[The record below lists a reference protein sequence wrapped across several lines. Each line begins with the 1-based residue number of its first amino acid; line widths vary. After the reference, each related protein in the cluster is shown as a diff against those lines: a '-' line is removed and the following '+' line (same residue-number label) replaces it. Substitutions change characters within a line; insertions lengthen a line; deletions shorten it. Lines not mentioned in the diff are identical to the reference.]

1 MNQIAKGVVVA
12 ALLALAGCGGG
23 STSHV
28 DKSLPANDV
37 KVTGITTGSN
47 FSFDLGLVAN
57 GKYYLT
63 DRNNKAIDVVD
74 IATNQ
79 FSLLAPGSFTG
90 VGASTAVSGPNGV
103 NAVGDLIYAGDVNS
117 VKILDPA
124 QGVVIK
130 TIKVGSAGFRADEG
144 CYDPVDGLYMIAIPD
159 APLPYDAVIDTK
171 TQTLLA
177 TVNWNDTDGTTPAG
191 GNEACAYDPVT
202 KSFITNNDATIQNPR
217 GEVDVI
223 PVVDLKSLAP
233 GSSVSVF
240 SLPNVGRYPLGDCD
254 PTGLDLGPGTDMIA
268 VCRQGNAGEALTA
281 IILNR
286 TNGNVLAT
294 LPAGGGDQVW
304 YDARTNRYYIAASRW
319 HTSGKNDKGGGCSA
333 TNPCDPRLIIIDA
346 ATRQI
351 VASLHTGNNAH
362 SVAVDPVTGDVFV
375 PYSSATAP
383 AGCPSC
389 ADNGFTSG
397 GISIFQP

>member
-1 MNQIAKGVVVA
+1 MKGIAKSVVA
-12 ALLALAGCGGG
+12 ASLLALAGCGG
-23 STSHV
+23 TTNHV
-28 DKSLPANDV
+28 DKNLPVNDV

-63 DRNNKAIDVVD
+63 DRNNKAIDVID
-74 IATNQ
+74 IATNN

-90 VGASTAVSGPNGV
+90 AGASTAVSGPNGV

-117 VKILDPA
+117 VKIVDPA
-124 QGVVIK
+124 QGAVVK

-171 TQTLLA
+171 TQTLKA
-177 TVNWNDTDGTTPAG
+177 IINWNDTDGQTPAG

-202 KSFITNNDATIQNPR
+202 KSFITNNDGTIQNPR

-223 PVVDLKSLAP
+223 PVVDLTSLTP
-233 GSSVSVF
+233 GSTVNVF
-240 SLPNVGRYPLGDCD
+240 SLANVGRYPLGNCD

-281 IILNR
+281 VILNR
-286 TNGNVLAT
+286 TNGTVLAT

-304 YDARTNRYYIAASRW
+304 YDPKTNRYYVAASRW

-346 ATRQI
+346 ATRQV

-375 PYSSATAP
+375 PYSSATSP
-383 AGCPSC
+383 AGCPGC

>member
-1 MNQIAKGVVVA
+1 MNTIKRIAAVA
-12 ALLALAGCGGG
+12 SLLALASCGGTG
-23 STSHV
+23 HE
-28 DKSLPANDV
+28 DKSKPVNDV
-37 KVTGITTGSN
+37 KVTGISTGSN
-47 FSFDLGLVAN
+47 FSFDLGAVAN

-63 DRNNKAIDVVD
+63 DRNNKAIDVID
-74 IATNQ
+74 IATNN
-79 FSLLAPGSFTG
+79 FSLLAAGSFAG
-90 VGASTAVSGPNGV
+90 VGPSTATSGPNGV
-103 NAVGDLIYAGDVNS
+103 NAVGDLLYAGDVNNVRIVDPS
-117 VKILDPA
+117 TGAVVKSI
-124 QGVVIK
+124 
-130 TIKVGSAGFRADEG
+130 TVGNAGFRADEG
-144 CYDPVDGLYMIAIPD
+144 CYDPVDGLYMVAIPD
-159 APLPYDAVIDTK
+159 APLPYDAVINTK

-177 TVNWNDTDGTTPAG
+177 KINWNDTDGTTPAG

-202 KSFITNNDATIQNPR
+202 KSFITNNDGTIQNPR

-223 PVVDLKSLAP
+223 PVVDLTSLTP
-233 GSSVSVF
+233 GSTVNVF
-240 SLPNVGRYPLGDCD
+240 SLANVGRYPLGDCD

-268 VCRQGNAGEALTA
+268 VCRQGGAGEVLTA
-281 IILNR
+281 VILNR
-286 TNGNVLAT
+286 TNGTVLAT

-304 YDARTNRYYIAASRW
+304 YDPKTNRYYIAASRW

-351 VASLHTGNNAH
+351 VASLHSGNNAH

-375 PYSSATAP
+375 PYSSATSP
-383 AGCPSC
+383 AGCPGC